1 MHHNIY
7 TREIFAGQWQ
17 PLPGQSSCL
26 ACEKGN
32 YSQEEG
38 ASSCRSCPPA
48 SFSKTPASSACTVC
62 AQGFSTWA
70 HWLPSN
76 TSLNTSSTRN
86 TGATTCEACAPGT
99 FATQGAWTC
108 VDCPTNSVAPHNASA
123 KCALC
128 PPGTHQPLMAQ
139 RYCVKCLASNESG
152 GGGGSG
158 RGVDSAATLPYA
170 RQDDYCSGARQEQ
183 ETQARHQVNI
193 NITPVM
199 NVPGVGS
206 DERKLSDKPPS
217 ASPFQDWMYAVLA
230 VGVVAAAA
238 CVMCCVRWRCRRAK
252 PARPADCKKLMTAAH
267 SHSHETQPQ
276 DIAYDKTGEQ
286 ANPTSTT
293 LSIVLESHLTFEQG
307 QSINLSLSV
316 VNTSENVPCTFENT
330 SQNFKICFEYI
341 QTYERRQLTV
351 KWCSQKS

>member
-32 YSQEEG
+32 YSQQEG
-38 ASSCRSCPPA
+38 ASSCLSCPPA
-48 SFSKTPASSACTVC
+48 SFSKTPASSACTLC

-70 HWLPSN
+70 LWLPSN
-76 TSLNTSSTRN
+76 TSLNTSSTKN

-99 FATQGAWTC
+99 FASQGAWTC
-108 VDCPTNSVAPHNASA
+108 LDCPTNSVAPQKASA
-123 KCALC
+123 QCALC

-139 RYCVKCLASNESG
+139 RYCVKCLDSNETG

-158 RGVDSAATLPYA
+158 RGVDSAATLPYE
-170 RQDDYCSGARQEQ
+170 QDDYCTGARHELM
-183 ETQARHQVNI
+183 QASHQVNI
-193 NITPVM
+193 NITQVM
-199 NVPGVGS
+199 NVSGAGS
-206 DERKLSDKPPS
+206 GEPKLSVKPPS

-238 CVMCCVRWRCRRAK
+238 CVVCCVRWRCRRAK
-252 PARPADCKKLMTAAH
+252 PARPADCKKLMTHVMAH
-267 SHSHETQPQ
+267 SHCHETQTQ
-276 DIAYDKTGEQ
+276 DIAYAKTGEQ
-286 ANPTSTT
+286 AQPPSTT

-316 VNTSENVPCTFENT
+316 VNTSEKFPCTFENT
-330 SQNFKICFEYI
+330 SQFF
-341 QTYERRQLTV
+341 
-351 KWCSQKS
+351 